1 MHTLIR
7 AEVLK
12 LRTVRSPWLLLGA
25 VPLLVIAG
33 ISGLVISNPGALA
46 DPGTQS
52 KALAH
57 VGIAAL
63 FTLAFGIL
71 AVAGEYRH
79 KTITDSYLTT
89 PRRAPVVGAKL
100 IVYAVFGALAGLLA
114 AFVGLA
120 VAAAWWSAKGVP
132 FGWGDSA
139 MWTTIGGGIAGCA
152 AFAAIGV
159 GVGALIRNLV
169 GAIAIALAWIA
180 RGRGHRRPAGRRPG
194 PLAAVQRQPGPRR
207 GQRQGHGGRAAAAA
221 PLGRRSGP
229 RRLHRAVRR
238 GGHRHLGPPRRRVAD
253 RPVITAKSAGR
264 CDGSLASKMVDSS
277 VHRDVP
283 ELSTMSTFPRP

>member
-7 AEVLK
+7 TEVLK
-12 LRTVRSPWLLLGA
+12 LRTIRSPWLLLGG

-33 ISGLVISNPGALA
+33 ISGLVISNPGKLA
-46 DPGTQS
+46 DAGTQAN
-52 KALAH
+52 ALAH

-89 PRRAPVVGAKL
+89 PRRAAVVGAKL
-100 IVYAVFGALAGLLA
+100 IVYPVFGALAGLVA
-114 AFVGLA
+114 SAVGLG

-132 FGWGDSA
+132 FAWGNSM
-139 MWTTIGGGIAGCA
+139 MWTAIGGGIAGCA

-159 GVGALIRNLV
+159 GLGALIRNLV

-180 RGRGHRRPAGRRPG
+180 VVEGIVGQLVGN
-194 PLAAVQRQPGPRR
+194 LARWLPFNANQALSGGDGQDMLATHLLPRLGGGAVLVVYTALFAV
-207 GQRQGHGGRAAAAA
+207 AAIAT
-221 PLGRRSGP
+221 S
-229 RRLHRAVRR
+229 VRR
-238 GGHRHLGPPRRRVAD
+238 DVA
-253 RPVITAKSAGR
+253 
-264 CDGSLASKMVDSS
+264 
-277 VHRDVP
+277 
-283 ELSTMSTFPRP
+283 